1 MYFRHDFVSPW
12 YLKSILV
19 AFKVKINKTN
29 REPVQLCPWHLK
41 MSCLF
46 APWLLCLGCY
56 ICYIHM
62 IVVCWVLCLVQ
73 FYIIGSWQICRPRSL
88 SPSARV
94 SILSSPGSPS
104 DPVPC
109 ILPPGSGSGSGVCS
123 GYARSTADY
132 AGPAHTRPEKMEHA
146 LTNKQWNF
154 CIYAIPMS
162 NKLLWDIKV
171 ILQGR
176 HYNCMDCFLW
186 ALL

>member
-1 MYFRHDFVSPW
+1 MHFRHVFVSPW

-41 MSCLF
+41 MSCFF

-109 ILPPGSGSGSGVCS
+109 ILPPGSGSGVCS

-132 AGPAHTRPEKMEHA
+132 AGPAQPPPEKMEHA
-146 LTNKQWNF
+146 LTNKRAMEFVYAYMPFQWMP
-154 CIYAIPMS
+154 Y
-162 NKLLWDIKV
+162 KLL
-171 ILQGR
+171 
-176 HYNCMDCFLW
+176 
-186 ALL
+186 